1 MQNKYTIKMFQ
12 RALRDLDSIYQYIYE
27 QVPEYAEEQADRLEA
42 GIFSLEEYP
51 YRCAERKT
59 GRYANRGYRELIV
72 DSYIIIYKIH
82 ARKKEVDIVRCS
94 MGKEIFRVAYKVLH

>member
-1 MQNKYTIKMFQ
+1 MQNKYAIKMFQ
-12 RALRDLDSIYQYIYE
+12 RALRDLDRIYQYIYE

-72 DSYIIIYKIH
+72 DSYIKYIRFMRGR
-82 ARKKEVDIVRCS
+82 RKWILLLCS
-94 MGKEIFRVAYKVLH
+94 MGKEICRAGK

>member
-1 MQNKYTIKMFQ
+1 M
-12 RALRDLDSIYQYIYE
+12 
-27 QVPEYAEEQADRLEA
+27 EA

-72 DSYIIIYKIH
+72 GSYIIIMQEK
-82 ARKKEVDIVRCS
+82 RKWILLRCS

>member
-1 MQNKYTIKMFQ
+1 MQSKCFSVPCGIWTVFI
-12 RALRDLDSIYQYIYE
+12 SIFMSRF
-27 QVPEYAEEQADRLEA
+27 PEYAEEQADRLEA

-51 YRCAERKT
+51 YSCAERKT

-82 ARKKEVDIVRCS
+82 ERKKEVDIVTVQH
-94 MGKEIFRVAYKVLH
+94 GKRNL

>member
-12 RALRDLDSIYQYIYE
+12 RALRDLDSIY

-82 ARKKEVDIVRCS
+82 ARKKEVDIVTVQH
-94 MGKEIFRVAYKVLH
+94 GKRNF

>member
-1 MQNKYTIKMFQ
+1 MQNNYTIKMFQ

-51 YRCAERKT
+51 YRCVEHKT
-59 GRYANRGYRELIV
+59 GRYANHGYRELIV

-82 ARKKEVDIVRCS
+82 ARKKEVDIVTVQH
-94 MGKEIFRVAYKVLH
+94 GKRNF

>member
-12 RALRDLDSIYQYIYE
+12 RALWDLDSIYQYIYE
-27 QVPEYAEEQADRLEA
+27 QVPEQAEKQADRLEA

-59 GRYANRGYRELIV
+59 GRYANHGYRELIV
-72 DSYIIIYKIH
+72 GS
-82 ARKKEVDIVRCS
+82 S
-94 MGKEIFRVAYKVLH
+94 IFSRT

>member
-1 MQNKYTIKMFQ
+1 M
-12 RALRDLDSIYQYIYE
+12 LLDLDSIYQYIYE

-51 YRCAERKT
+51 YRCAGAKNWQ
-59 GRYANRGYRELIV
+59 YANRGYRELIV

-82 ARKKEVDIVRCS
+82 ARKKEVDIVTVQH
-94 MGKEIFRVAYKVLH
+94 GKKIFRVAYKVLH

>member
-42 GIFSLEEYP
+42 DIFSLEEFYS
-51 YRCAERKT
+51 C
-59 GRYANRGYRELIV
+59 
-72 DSYIIIYKIH
+72 H
-82 ARKKEVDIVRCS
+82 
-94 MGKEIFRVAYKVLH
+94 MF

>member
-1 MQNKYTIKMFQ
+1 M
-12 RALRDLDSIYQYIYE
+12 
-27 QVPEYAEEQADRLEA
+27 EA

-82 ARKKEVDIVRCS
+82 ASGYCYGAAWEKKFLE
-94 MGKEIFRVAYKVLH
+94 

>member
-42 GIFSLEEYP
+42 GILVWKNFIVVICSNRIFITEYEKSLL
-51 YRCAERKT
+51 
-59 GRYANRGYRELIV
+59 NRGYHDKLLLNYNILKVYVE
-72 DSYIIIYKIH
+72 S
-82 ARKKEVDIVRCS
+82 RK
-94 MGKEIFRVAYKVLH
+94 

>member
-42 GIFSLEEYP
+42 GIFSLEEFYS
-51 YRCAERKT
+51 C
-59 GRYANRGYRELIV
+59 
-72 DSYIIIYKIH
+72 H
-82 ARKKEVDIVRCS
+82 
-94 MGKEIFRVAYKVLH
+94 MF